1 MPAPTRRKQKRKTP
15 TRSKSTP
22 EKILRPIESVAIS
35 EFTERSYLNYSM
47 YVVLDRALPS
57 LADGL
62 KPVQRRIVYAMSEL
76 GLAASS
82 KYKKSARTVGDVLG
96 KFHPHG
102 DSACYEAM
110 VLMAQPFSFR
120 YPLVDGQGNWG
131 SQDDPKSFAAMRY
144 TEARLSGFAE
154 MLLSELG
161 QGTVEWGLNFDG
173 TLREPRL
180 LPARLPNVLLNGSSG
195 IAVGMATD
203 IPPHNL
209 REVVSA
215 CIRLLDHSRTSL
227 DDLCDHVKGPDFPTG
242 GEIVTPQAEIRDIY
256 RTGYGSIRQR
266 AVWVDENG
274 DIAITA
280 LPYQVSGERVI
291 EQIANQMNAKK
302 LPMVGDIR
310 DESDH
315 ENPIRIVIEPRS
327 NRVDRAV
334 LMTHLFATTSLE
346 QTYRVN
352 MNMIGLDG
360 RPKVFDLR
368 EALKQ
373 WLEFRLETVKRR
385 LSYRLDRV
393 VKRLHILDGLLI
405 AFLNIDEIIKII
417 RKEDEPKRVLVKRFK
432 LSETQAEA
440 ILELKLRHLARL
452 EEIKI
457 TGEQQALSREKAE
470 LQKILKSRD
479 RLKTVVKKE
488 LTADAEEFG
497 DDRRSPLVEREAAQ
511 ALSES
516 ALIPSEPITVVLSK
530 KGWIRAAKGLEVDP
544 RELAYRGDDGYLHS
558 GPGRTNQPLLCLDS
572 TGRVYGLRSHE
583 LPSARSLGEPVGK
596 TLKPP
601 PGATFAGVMIG
612 EHSSQFLLASDS
624 GYGFVATLEDLLTR
638 NKSGKAALTV
648 RAGGV
653 LPPQRIFEY
662 EDDWVAAITDTGRL
676 LIFALAEL
684 PQLNRGKGVK
694 LINIPAARHK
704 AGDEKLQSVAVF
716 REGDSLRLFAGKQHM
731 RLKPKDIDTFVGT
744 RAQRGR
750 ALPRGYKRATGVET
764 ILA

>member
-215 CIRLLDHSRTSL
+215 CIRLLDNSRTSL
-227 DDLCDHVKGPDFPTG
+227 DDLCEHVKGPDFPTG